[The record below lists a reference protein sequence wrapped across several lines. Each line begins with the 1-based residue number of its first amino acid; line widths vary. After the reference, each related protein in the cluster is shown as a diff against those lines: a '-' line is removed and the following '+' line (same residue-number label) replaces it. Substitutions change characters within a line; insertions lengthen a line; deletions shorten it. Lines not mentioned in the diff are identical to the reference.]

1 MPCSALPFSSAANR
15 RSAPQLYIPGVTPKP
30 KALMKDK
37 AEDKS
42 NWLAVVVIKHG
53 QQPAVYPVSKKANP
67 HPNSVWLRK
76 EGNLQHVDLTG
87 TAYVKIMHQH
97 LIGKGN
103 LSDGTITRPRRTRYL
118 LHDRDPA
125 HTSKAFKSFAA
136 NYNVHVELLPPHSP
150 DLDPL
155 DYGVFGPAQRK
166 LDRAMEW
173 QRMSWDEQCSF
184 LEQAIKAANVN
195 AAIED
200 LPCRIKKCIAAKG
213 WHFE

>member
-1 MPCSALPFSSAANR
+1 MQHVITSTTVKQWHFADEKPHSGSQLSTANR
-15 RSAPQLYIPGVTPKP
+15 RSAPQLYIKGVTPKP

-53 QQPAVYPVSKKANP
+53 CKPAVYPVPRKANP

-87 TAYVKIMHQH
+87 RAYVKIMHQH

-125 HTSKAFKSFAA
+125 HTSKSFKTFAA
-136 NYNVHVELLPPHSP
+136 NYSAP
-150 DLDPL
+150 
-155 DYGVFGPAQRK
+155 
-166 LDRAMEW
+166 
-173 QRMSWDEQCSF
+173 SWSRPSRQPMWM
-184 LEQAIKAANVN
+184 LQ
-195 AAIED
+195 
-200 LPCRIKKCIAAKG
+200 G
-213 WHFE
+213 